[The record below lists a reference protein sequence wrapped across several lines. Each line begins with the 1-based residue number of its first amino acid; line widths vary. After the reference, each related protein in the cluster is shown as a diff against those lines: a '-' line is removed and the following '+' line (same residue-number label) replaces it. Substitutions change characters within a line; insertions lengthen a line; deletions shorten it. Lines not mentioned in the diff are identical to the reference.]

1 MRTTPLYRAS
11 GSRRPL
17 APDAVYALIAA
28 VTLGMG
34 LSVYLFARPPLELLP
49 FAWNSRVGAWLGP
62 LGGVLPEFLHVF
74 AFILL
79 TAAVVP
85 EPSRLVS
92 ICGFWLGIETFFEL
106 GQHPSLAPSIAAA
119 VPQWFEQLPVFDRTA
134 SYFLHGTFDP
144 WDVVTMVLGTLA
156 AYLTLTW
163 IAQRNP
169 HHAPN
174 T

>member
-1 MRTTPLYRAS
+1 MRTTPIRRGS

-17 APDAVYALIAA
+17 GPEDTYALIAA
-28 VTLGMG
+28 VAFGMG
-34 LSVYLFARPPLELLP
+34 ISVYLFTRPPLALLP
-49 FAWNSRVGAWLGP
+49 FAWNTRAGAWLGP
-62 LGGVLPEFLHVF
+62 LGGVLPEFFHVF

-85 EPSRLVS
+85 GPPRVIA

-106 GQHPSLAPSIAAA
+106 GQHPVLTPAITSALPT
-119 VPQWFEQLPVFDRTA
+119 WFEQLPILDHTT

-156 AYLTLTW
+156 AYFTLTW
-163 IAQRNP
+163 IAQS
-169 HHAPN
+169 HHAPK